1 MFAMKKWTK
10 ALTLLLA
17 LCLMLSLAAC
27 GGNNNDTTD
36 ETETEQPEQQE
47 ENTEPETTESIAGTY
62 DFNYVDAYGDTTNF
76 TVTLRDGGDFNMMT
90 VGAMGSAIYSG
101 AEWTDNG
108 DGTFTTGAVDPALD
122 LDWVGADGTVTWTI
136 DGSNVTPAGYT
147 APTEFLSKDAFKD
160 PTNGA
165 EAVGVYVFGQIN
177 DHGSTV
183 PFVVWVNADGT
194 YAIHMNNSFTGL
206 HTYTGT
212 SYTINS
218 ESVITFGPATF
229 EGDEPMGDWFDVDN
243 GFSSSWVLHGDG
255 TCEPANYTGEQTTV
269 TTSDLPTE
277 IYPDGAEYVG
287 VYLFGQINDH
297 GSTVPYIVWIN
308 ADGTAAINMN
318 NSFTGL
324 HTYTGE
330 WTYEGDGVVSIGA
343 LSYEGDEPMGDW
355 YDVDNGFAS
364 TWVLNSDGTCVPDG
378 YTGTVAEVNGLD
390 QPESVYPRY
399 NSLAGTYYFGQIND
413 HGSTV
418 PFAVVLKDSGEAM
431 IVMDNSFTGVHSYTG
446 EWTDN
451 GDGTVSIGALTY
463 EGDEPMGDWFDVGN
477 GFASSW
483 TVGGG
488 VCEPVGY
495 TGDSTSVTASDFS
508 DDAIAAINNF

>member
-1 MFAMKKWTK
+1 MKQWKK
-10 ALTLLLA
+10 ATALLLA
-17 LCLMLSLAAC
+17 LCMVLGLAAC
-27 GGNNNDTTD
+27 GSSDTGDQSTAPGTGDQSAVSD
-36 ETETEQPEQQE
+36 ETPA
-47 ENTEPETTESIAGTY
+47 ESNLAGSY

-76 TVTLRDGGDFNMMT
+76 TVTLRDGGDFNVMT
-90 VGAMGSAIYSG
+90 VGAMGSAVYTG
-101 AEWTDNG
+101 VEWTDNG
-108 DGTFTTGAVDPALD
+108 DGTVTTSTTSPALE
-122 LDWVGADGTVTWTI
+122 LDWVEEDGSVTWTI
-136 DGSNVTPAGYT
+136 DGSNVTPVGYT
-147 APTEFLSKDAFKD
+147 APTEFLSKDASKD
-160 PTNGA
+160 PTTGA
-165 EAVGVYVFGQIN
+165 EAVGVYVFGQVN

-218 ESVITFGPATF
+218 DSVISFGPATF

-255 TCEPANYTGEQTTV
+255 TCEPAGYTGSQVEVETA
-269 TTSDLPTE
+269 DLPEE

-287 VYLFGQINDH
+287 VYVFGQINDH
-297 GSTVPYIVWIN
+297 GSTVPFVVWVN
-308 ADGTAAINMN
+308 AGGTAAIHMN

-330 WTYEGDGVVSIGA
+330 WTYEGDGVVSIGT

-355 YDVDNGFAS
+355 FDVDNGFAS
-364 TWVLNSDGTCVPDG
+364 KWVLSTDGTCVPDG
-378 YTGTVAEVNGLD
+378 YVGTVDTVNTQEL
-390 QPESVYPRY
+390 PESIYPKY

-418 PFAVVLKDSGEAM
+418 PYAVVLKDDGNAM
-431 IVMDNSFTGVHSYTG
+431 IVMDNSFTGTHSYTG
-446 EWTDN
+446 TWTDN
-451 GDGTVSIGALTY
+451 GDGTVSIGTLTF
-463 EGDEPMGDWFDVGN
+463 EGDEPMGDWFDVDN

-488 VCEPVGY
+488 TCAPVGY
-495 TGDSTSVTASDFS
+495 TGESTSVSASDFS
-508 DDAIAAINNF
+508 DEATDVINAF